1 VQQRPTLVE
10 FVADLDDGYETMVG
24 ERGVKLSGGQRQRIA
39 LARAILRDPEVLVLD
54 EATSHVDN
62 ETEAV
67 IQNNLGGLI
76 ADRTTFAIAH
86 RLSTVRDADQIL
98 VMDGGEIAETGTHEE
113 LLEEDGLYANL
124 WSVQLGDVADLPDE
138 FLERAARGDVGALK
152 TD

>member
-1 VQQRPTLVE
+1 
-10 FVADLDDGYETMVG
+10 MVG

-62 ETEAV
+62 KTEAV
-67 IQNNLGGLI
+67 IQNNLGDLI

-124 WSVQLGDVADLPDE
+124 WSVQLGDVADLADE

>member
-1 VQQRPTLVE
+1 
-10 FVADLDDGYETMVG
+10 MVG

-67 IQNNLGGLI
+67 IQNNLGDLI

-98 VMDGGEIAETGTHEE
+98 VMDGGEVAETGTHEE

-124 WSVQLGDVADLPDE
+124 WSVQLGDVEDLPDE